1 MQLGEKGEISEPALG
16 DAELV
21 RMEFDPSGVII
32 HFKLSDD
39 RPFAL
44 KLHDVRWMSFT
55 TDCTQ
60 NVIEKITVTTN
71 TDEIETPKH
80 IRDLLLMRK
89 LRIPGDASVPEPL
102 LVVRIAPLAGP
113 VLSCIAVDV
122 DEV

>member
-1 MQLGEKGEISEPALG
+1 VKLSEKGEIIEPVLG

-44 KLHDVRWMSFT
+44 KLDDVRWMSFT

-60 NVIEKITVTTN
+60 NVIEKITITTN
-71 TDEIETPKH
+71 TDEVEAPKH
-80 IRDLLLMRK
+80 IRDLLLVR
-89 LRIPGDASVPEPL
+89 RFQIPGDASIPEPL
-102 LVVRIAPLAGP
+102 LVVRIEPLAGP
-113 VLSCIAVDV
+113 ALSCIVGAV

>member
-1 MQLGEKGEISEPALG
+1 MLG

-44 KLHDVRWMSFT
+44 KLDDVRWMSFT

-60 NVIEKITVTTN
+60 NVIEKITITTN
-71 TDEIETPKH
+71 TDEVEAPKH
-80 IRDLLLMRK
+80 IRDMLLR
-89 LRIPGDASVPEPL
+89 RRFQIPGDASIPEPL
-102 LVVRIAPLAGP
+102 LVIRIEPLAGP
-113 VLSCIAVDV
+113 ALSCIAGHV

>member
-1 MQLGEKGEISEPALG
+1 MKLGEKGEISEPVLG

-21 RMEFDPSGVII
+21 RMEFDPSAVTI
-32 HFKLSDD
+32 HFKLSNDL
-39 RPFAL
+39 PFAL

-71 TDEIETPKH
+71 IDEVETPKH
-80 IRDLLLMRK
+80 IQDLLLRRK
-89 LRIPGDASVPEPL
+89 LQIPGDASIPEPL
-102 LVVRIAPLAGP
+102 LVVRVEPLAGP
-113 VLSCIAVDV
+113 VLSCIAGAV